1 MRGNATGTYIRTIG
15 KSTGAVCQPKRWWD
29 ATTVT
34 AACTKSGAYLVQDVY
49 RVPLS
54 GASATA
60 AAPTGTTDVA
70 PAPTTLT
77 VDGKQ
82 VRGWPSGVYFPE
94 GTELAYSNTDD
105 AGGIISI
112 TSPEPEVVI
121 GHLRDHLGAVGLP
134 IGPDDGTVFHF
145 DGAGWSGIVTQSE
158 ATTTVNWSVAR

>member
-1 MRGNATGTYIRTIG
+1 MPR
-15 KSTGAVCQPKRWWD
+15 P
-29 ATTVT
+29 VT

-121 GHLRDHLGAVGLP
+121 GHLRDQLGAVGLP

-145 DGAGWSGIVTQSE
+145 DGAGWSGIVTQSD